1 MIERNHFLDQA
12 NFIAKSA
19 IFGPLFIADKAVQRP
34 RPPFRTDRF
43 AIKAKCPVILNMRGR
58 RRTVPLSRA
67 VGQVRIRFYHSNT
80 TKMRQSDHAEDEA
93 VLILHDEKTPSK
105 KVVGRKTGSGIF
117 KIRSPSVGRKLSSK
131 ASQECMTFSV
141 YCLCDRL

>member
-1 MIERNHFLDQA
+1 MSSDSEHEREEENSSSESGSWSGKNPIL
-12 NFIAKSA
+12 
-19 IFGPLFIADKAVQRP
+19 
-34 RPPFRTDRF
+34 PFKHNQDE
-43 AIKAKCPVILNMRGR
+43 A
-58 RRTVPLSRA
+58 
-67 VGQVRIRFYHSNT
+67 
-80 TKMRQSDHAEDEA
+80 SDHAEDEA

-141 YCLCDRL
+141 HCLCDRL